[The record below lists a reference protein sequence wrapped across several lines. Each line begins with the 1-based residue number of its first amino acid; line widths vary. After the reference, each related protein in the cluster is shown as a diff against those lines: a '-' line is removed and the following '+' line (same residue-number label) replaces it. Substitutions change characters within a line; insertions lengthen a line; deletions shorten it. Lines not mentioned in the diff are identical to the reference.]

1 MFLAKF
7 RLYNYKSFRDSDW
20 LEFSPGINIIV
31 GQNNSGKT
39 ALLEALTLNFEDVP
53 HRSLRTLPNSDSRLD
68 GESRAEIIVSLSKAE
83 FIDFINK
90 LPEHSFGIL
99 PHVYSLNQEENR
111 CIELFQ
117 EWLDNPKDVK
127 IEILLSKQLNNTKI
141 NTNINQLNKEIEPY
155 FILIDEEKENVEELS
170 FVNER
175 PFKTK
180 LFCIEISANC
190 RIKLGKEVT
199 VEGHKEYISS
209 TIFDNFKN
217 YIYRFYAERLN
228 IYSCTAG
235 SNRKLEPNASN
246 LAEVLSI
253 LQLPGSKK
261 IFEEFNQYVSH
272 IFPDINLISVRPK
285 SNREIYQIGSS
296 AIEVL
301 VWSKDAVENDREDL
315 AFPLS
320 ACGTGI
326 GQVLAIL
333 YVVLTSQEPR
343 TIIIDEPQSFLHP
356 GAAKKLIEILK
367 EFPQHQYFIATH
379 SPMIIAAANPSTI
392 VKLRYEDGESKA
404 EVMNLNDIKE
414 QRSLLTDLGVR
425 LSDIFGM
432 DNILWVEGETEED
445 CFPMIL
451 EKLAKTS
458 SLRGLQILRV
468 RKVGDFQQKSTKAAD
483 NIFYIYDRLSR
494 RISLFPDQMRFLFD
508 RENKSNAEIDKLK
521 RERPNL
527 FFLPRC
533 MYENYLLHPQAIT
546 TIINDEYEE
555 YLPPEE
561 VDAAKVSE
569 LDVEKILCDKKR
581 QERYFESK
589 EFQEENL
596 KELDWV
602 DQNINAAKLLKDLFS
617 ELSENRIEFR
627 KTRHSLKLTEWLLE
641 HEPEQM
647 TELAEFLQGVIE
659 GNIAQM

>member
-7 RLYNYKSFRDSDW
+7 RLYNYKSFRDSGW

-39 ALLEALTLNFEDVP
+39 ALLEALTLNFENVP

-68 GESRAEIIVSLSKAE
+68 DESRVEVIVTLSKAE

-99 PHVYSLNQEENR
+99 PHTNQKVQ
-111 CIELFQ
+111 ELVDFLQ
-117 EWLDNPKDVK
+117 EWIYSPKDINIKVAK
-127 IEILLSKQLNNTKI
+127 AGESSIEANDIQIPCLNPT
-141 NTNINQLNKEIEPY
+141 
-155 FILIDEEKENVEELS
+155 
-170 FVNER
+170 
-175 PFKTK
+175 
-180 LFCIEISANC
+180 
-190 RIKLGKEVT
+190 IKLYHVT
-199 VEGHKEYISS
+199 DNDFNSRIGIKHKTQIIPFELRGDKKLKVGDEITIEGDKQYIWI
-209 TIFDNFKN
+209 TIFNKFKSR
-217 YIYRFYAERLN
+217 IYRFYAERPTRS
-228 IYSCTAG
+228 ICDSG
-235 SNRKLEPNASN
+235 SSRYLRANASN
-246 LAEVLSI
+246 LPEVLNK
-253 LQLPGSKK
+253 LEERGNRK
-261 IFEEFNQYVSH
+261 IFEQFNEYVSK
-272 IFPDINLISVRPK
+272 IFPEIQVISVHNIKIKERPVL
-285 SNREIYQIGSS
+285 SSSSIEI
-296 AIEVL
+296 L

-315 AFPLS
+315 AIPLS

-404 EVMNLNDIKE
+404 EVMNLNDIQE

-483 NIFYIYDRLSR
+483 NTFYIYDRLSS
-494 RISLFPDQMRFLFD
+494 RISLFPDQMRFVFD
-508 RENKSNAEIDKLK
+508 RENRSNAEIAKQK
-521 RERPNL
+521 RDRPNL

-546 TIINDEYEE
+546 SIINDEYEGCE
-555 YLPPEE
+555 NLTPEE
-561 VDAAKVSE
+561 VEAAKVSE
-569 LDVEKILCDKKR
+569 VDVEQKMTDKKR
-581 QERYFESK
+581 HKRYFDSK
-589 EFQEENL
+589 EFQEDKL
-596 KELDWV
+596 KDSDWV
-602 DQNINAAKLLKDLFS
+602 DQNVNAAKLLNDLFS
-617 ELSENRIEFR
+617 ELSKNRIEFR

-647 TELAEFLQGVIE
+647 TELAEFLQKVIE
-659 GNIAQM
+659 GNSVQD

>member
-7 RLYNYKSFRDSDW
+7 RLYNYKSFRDSGW

-39 ALLEALTLNFEDVP
+39 ALLEALTLNFENVP

-68 GESRAEIIVSLSKAE
+68 DESRAEIIVILSKAE

-90 LPEHSFGIL
+90 LPDHSFGIL
-99 PHVYSLNQEENR
+99 PHADKAISSNQEVNR
-111 CIELFQ
+111 FIDLFQ

-141 NTNINQLNKEIEPY
+141 VANINRLNNNIKPY
-155 FILIDEEKENVEELS
+155 FILNKEKS
-170 FVNER
+170 FVRKRAFN
-175 PFKTK
+175 F
-180 LFCIEISANC
+180 LCIEVSLNR
-190 RIKLGKEVT
+190 RIQLGKEVT
-199 VEGHKEYISS
+199 IEGHKEYISS

-217 YIYRFYAERLN
+217 YIYRFNAERLN

-272 IFPDINLISVRPK
+272 IFPDIHLISVRPK
-285 SNREIYQIGSS
+285 GNREIYQLTSS
-296 AIEVL
+296 TIEIL

-379 SPMIIAAANPSTI
+379 SPRIIAAANPSTI

-445 CFPMIL
+445 CFPLIL

-458 SLRGLQILRV
+458 SVRGLQILRV
-468 RKVGDFQQKSTKAAD
+468 RKVGDFQQKSTKAAE
-483 NIFYIYDRLSR
+483 NIFYIYDRLSS
-494 RISLFPDQMRFLFD
+494 RISLFPDQMRFVFD
-508 RENKSNAEIDKLK
+508 RENKSNEEIDKLE

-561 VDAAKVSE
+561 VDTVKVSE
-569 LDVEKILCDKKR
+569 ADVEQKIADKKR
-581 QERYFESK
+581 HKRYFDSK
-589 EFQEENL
+589 EFQEDKL
-596 KELDWV
+596 KDLDWV
-602 DQNINAAKLLKDLFS
+602 NQNINAAKLLKDLFS
-617 ELSENRIEFR
+617 ELSEKRIEFR

-659 GNIAQM
+659 GNSVQD

>member
-1 MFLAKF
+1 MYLAKF
-7 RLYNYKSFRDSDW
+7 RLYNYKSFRDSGW

-39 ALLEALTLNFEDVP
+39 ALLEALTLNFENVP

-68 GESRAEIIVSLSKAE
+68 DESRAAIIVSLSKAE

-99 PHVYSLNQEENR
+99 PHNHQKLKEFVDL
-111 CIELFQ
+111 LQ
-117 EWLDNPKDVK
+117 EWLYSPKDINIQASQAGNSY
-127 IEILLSKQLNNTKI
+127 IEDNEIQVNDLKTTMKLYHVTKNNRKSLLI
-141 NTNINQLNKEIEPY
+141 TNHQTRIIYFEVLGDNKLKVGNEI
-155 FILIDEEKENVEELS
+155 
-170 FVNER
+170 
-175 PFKTK
+175 
-180 LFCIEISANC
+180 
-190 RIKLGKEVT
+190 T
-199 VEGHKEYISS
+199 VEGDRKYIWI
-209 TIFDNFKN
+209 TIFNKFK
-217 YIYRFYAERLN
+217 YRIYRFQAER
-228 IYSCTAG
+228 TARSICASG
-235 SNRKLEPNASN
+235 SSRHLKSDASN
-246 LAEVLSI
+246 LPEVINKLEER
-253 LQLPGSKK
+253 GNRK
-261 IFEEFNQYVSH
+261 IFDKFNEYASR
-272 IFPDINLISVRPK
+272 IFPEIQEFSVRNIK
-285 SNREIYQIGSS
+285 SKAKPSLFSSSIEI
-296 AIEVL
+296 L
-301 VWSKDAVENDREDL
+301 VWSKDAAENDREDL
-315 AFPLS
+315 AIPLS

-379 SPMIIAAANPSTI
+379 SPRIIAAANPSAI

-445 CFPMIL
+445 CFPLIL

-458 SLRGLQILRV
+458 SVRGLQILRV
-468 RKVGDFQQKSTKAAD
+468 RKVGDFQQKSTKAAE
-483 NIFYIYDRLSR
+483 NIFYIYDRLSS
-494 RISLFPDQMRFLFD
+494 RISLFPDQMRFVFD
-508 RENKSNAEIDKLK
+508 RENKSNAEIDKLE

-546 TIINDEYEE
+546 TIINDEYKE

-561 VDAAKVSE
+561 VDTVKVSE
-569 LDVEKILCDKKR
+569 ADVEQKIADKKR
-581 QERYFESK
+581 QKRYFDSK
-589 EFQEENL
+589 EFQEDKL
-596 KELDWV
+596 KDLDWV
-602 DQNINAAKLLKDLFS
+602 NQNIHAAKLLKDLFS
-617 ELSENRIEFR
+617 ELSEKRIEFR
-627 KTRHSLKLTEWLLE
+627 KTWHSFKLTEWLLE
-641 HEPEQM
+641 HEPEKM

-659 GNIAQM
+659 GNSVQD

>member
-20 LEFSPGINIIV
+20 LDFSPGINIIV

-39 ALLEALTLNFEDVP
+39 ALLEALTLNFEDMP
-53 HRSLRTLPNSDSRLD
+53 HRSLRTLPNSDSRLND
-68 GESRAEIIVSLSKAE
+68 ESRAEIIVTLSKAE

-99 PHVYSLNQEENR
+99 PQNHQNLKEIVDF
-111 CIELFQ
+111 FQ
-117 EWLDNPKDVK
+117 EWLYSPQDIDLQVYQAGNSYIEDNDIQVNDLKTTIKLYHVTNNNRNS
-127 IEILLSKQLNNTKI
+127 LLI
-141 NTNINQLNKEIEPY
+141 TNHQTRIIYFEVLGDNQLKIGNEI
-155 FILIDEEKENVEELS
+155 
-170 FVNER
+170 
-175 PFKTK
+175 
-180 LFCIEISANC
+180 
-190 RIKLGKEVT
+190 T
-199 VEGHKEYISS
+199 VEGDKKYIWI
-209 TIFDNFKN
+209 TIFNKFKHR
-217 YIYRFYAERLN
+217 IYRFYAERTTRS
-228 IYSCTAG
+228 ICASG
-235 SNRKLEPNASN
+235 SSRYLRADASN
-246 LAEVLSI
+246 LPEVINKLEERGNRKIFNKFNEYISRIFPEINVVSVHNIKQKERPVLSSSSI
-253 LQLPGSKK
+253 
-261 IFEEFNQYVSH
+261 
-272 IFPDINLISVRPK
+272 
-285 SNREIYQIGSS
+285 EI
-296 AIEVL
+296 L
-301 VWSKDAVENDREDL
+301 VWSKDAYENDREDL
-315 AFPLS
+315 AIPLS

-392 VKLRYEDGESKA
+392 VKLRYEEGESKA

-451 EKLAKTS
+451 EKLVKTS

-483 NIFYIYDRLSR
+483 NIFYIYDRLSS
-494 RISLFPDQMRFLFD
+494 RISLFPDQMRFVFD
-508 RENKSNAEIDKLK
+508 RENKSNAEIDKLE

-527 FFLPRC
+527 FFLPHC

-546 TIINDEYEE
+546 TIINDDYEE

-569 LDVEKILCDKKR
+569 ADVEQKMADKKR
-581 QERYFESK
+581 QKRYFDSK
-589 EFQEENL
+589 EFQEDKL
-596 KELDWV
+596 KNSDWV
-602 DQNINAAKLLKDLFS
+602 DQNINAAKLLNDLFS

-647 TELAEFLQGVIE
+647 TELAEFLQKVIE
-659 GNIAQM
+659 GNSVQD